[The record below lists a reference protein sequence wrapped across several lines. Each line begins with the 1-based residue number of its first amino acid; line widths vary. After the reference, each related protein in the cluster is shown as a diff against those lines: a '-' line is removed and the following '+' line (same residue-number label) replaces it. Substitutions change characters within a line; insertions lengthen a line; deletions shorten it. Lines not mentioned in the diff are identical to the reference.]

1 MFIYDG
7 FNRFN
12 NTHFRINVFVKKIVE
27 MPLKQKVKEV
37 VTEVN
42 QNEFLPYKTSQFAQ
56 PF

>member
-1 MFIYDG
+1 MFIYGG

-12 NTHFRINVFVKKIVE
+12 NTHVRINVFVKKIVE

>member
-12 NTHFRINVFVKKIVE
+12 NTHVRINVFVKKIVE